1 MTTHTHSWLGHRQ
14 SGLLAHISSLPG
26 DFGIG
31 NMGSPARKFIE
42 FISSCGFAYWQICP
56 AGPTGYGDSPYQ
68 SFSSYAGNPYFLDL
82 NRLIH
87 QGLLTEE
94 ETAPLKKLSTEKVDY
109 GQLYERFWDILALAA
124 ERFDPQT
131 ELDGYTIDWKTFL
144 EQTQEWLDA
153 YSLFM
158 GLKKLHEGKAWH
170 QWDLKYKDFS
180 SIETDNLPQIVIEEK
195 KRHMVY
201 QFFFFNQWKLLRD
214 YAAYHNVQ
222 IIGDVPIFV
231 AHDSADVWQ
240 HPEAFRIRKD
250 GSLIVSAG
258 VPPDYFSETGQYWG
272 NPLYDWDYLKKTGY
286 KWWLNRLNGAFNLY
300 DVIRLDHFRA
310 FSSFWE
316 IPGGAP
322 DARQG
327 TWEKGPAMDFF
338 DKVYEQFPHLKLIA
352 EDLGYIDQAVYDLRI
367 ECALPGM
374 KVIQF
379 GFGHDTNNVNLPH
392 FYPKNS
398 VVYSGTHDND
408 TTIGWLSKL
417 DASIKAKVEDYFSQA
432 NGCNAWTLIR
442 AAFLSVSSLAVI
454 TMQDLLELGSEARMN
469 TPGTAW
475 GNWQWR
481 FSEEALKDLAEKKL
495 ENLRQLHKLSD
506 RTGDTGQHN
515 FSASP

>member
-1 MTTHTHSWLGHRQ
+1 MTTHTHSWLEHRQ

-31 NMGSPARKFIE
+31 NMGGSARKFID
-42 FISSCGFAYWQICP
+42 FIASCGFTYWQICP

-87 QGLLTEE
+87 QGLLTNE
-94 ETAPLKKLSTEKVDY
+94 ETAPLKALPKDHADY
-109 GQLYERFWDILALAA
+109 GPLYELFWSILAKAA
-124 ERFDPQT
+124 ERFDPLAQ
-131 ELDGYTIDWKTFL
+131 LDGYTIDWETFIDENHKWL
-144 EQTQEWLDA
+144 EP
-153 YSLFM
+153 YCLFM
-158 GLKKLHEGKAWH
+158 GLKKHHDGNAWH
-170 QWDLKYKDFS
+170 QWEPQYRDFIHLD
-180 SIETDNLPQIVIEEK
+180 IENLPQTVIEEK
-195 KRHMVY
+195 NRHMVY
-201 QFFFFNQWKLLRD
+201 QYFFFNQWKLLRD
-214 YAAYHNVQ
+214 YAAHRNVQ

-240 HPEAFRIRKD
+240 HPEVFRIRDD

-272 NPLYDWDYLKKTGY
+272 NPLYDWKYLKETGY
-286 KWWLNRLNGAFNLY
+286 KWWLNRLDGAFKLY

-327 TWEKGPAMDFF
+327 NWIKGPAMDFF
-338 DKVYEQFPHLKLIA
+338 DKVYEQFPQLKLIA
-352 EDLGYIDQAVYDLRI
+352 EDLGYIDQDVYDLRV

-374 KVIQF
+374 KVLQF
-379 GFGHDTNNVNLPH
+379 GFGHDINNVNLPH
-392 FYPKNS
+392 FYPRNS

-408 TTIGWLSKL
+408 TTVGWLNKL
-417 DASIKAKVEDYFSQA
+417 DSEIRAKIEEYFQA
-432 NGCNAWTLIR
+432 GNNCNAWTFIR
-442 AAFLSVSSLAVI
+442 AAFLSVSSLAVV
-454 TMQDLLELGSEARMN
+454 TMQDLLKLGSEARMN

-481 FSEEALKDLAEKKL
+481 FTQEDLDRLLEEKQSALRKL
-495 ENLRQLHKLSD
+495 HELSD
-506 RTGDTGQHN
+506 RIGDTGQHN